1 MNTKYTIKRHLENKI
16 NSLLVQFKCLVL
28 TGPRQVGKSTLLKAI
43 LPNIHNFNYVK
54 LDNPKIKLHANN
66 DPEDFLQQYKR
77 PLFID
82 EIQKTSILFE
92 YIKDIV
98 DDNDLLGQ
106 FVVTGSESFELIK
119 GVKEFLST
127 RAVLVEM
134 NSLSQSE
141 INKKPNFMFRPI
153 PKLIRERRQPKKDK
167 KNIFFDIIKGSMPDI
182 INGNVKDIQSY
193 YKTYSKTTLLADIKD
208 DLIKI
213 QDNKKY
219 EKFLRALA
227 SLVGQEINYST
238 IARLS
243 DIDYKTA
250 MN

>member
-1 MNTKYTIKRHLENKI
+1 MNNKYTIKRHLENKI
-16 NSLLVQFKCLVL
+16 NSLLKQFKCLVL

-54 LDNPKIKLHANN
+54 LDNPKIKLHAVN
-66 DPEDFLQQYKR
+66 DPEDFLRQYKS

-82 EIQKTSILFE
+82 EIQKAPILFE
-92 YIKDIV
+92 YIKDRV
-98 DDNDLLGQ
+98 DENNSSGQ

-141 INKKPNFMFRPI
+141 INKKPNFMFKPI
-153 PKLIRERRQPKKDK
+153 PELILKRKQLGKDK
-167 KNIFFDIIKGSMPDI
+167 KQIFTSIIKGSMPDI
-182 INGNVKDIQSY
+182 INGKVKDIQSY

-219 EKFLRALA
+219 EKFLKALA

-238 IARLS
+238 IARFC

-250 MN
+250 IN

>member
-1 MNTKYTIKRHLENKI
+1 MENKYTIKRHLENKI
-16 NSLLVQFKCLVL
+16 NSLLKQFKCLVL

-43 LPNIHNFNYVK
+43 LPNIYDFDYVK
-54 LDNPKIKLHANN
+54 LDNPKNKLHAIN
-66 DPEDFLQQYKR
+66 DPEDFIKQHKC

-82 EIQKTSILFE
+82 EIQKAPVLFE

-98 DDNDLLGQ
+98 DENDSFGQ
-106 FVVTGSESFELIK
+106 FVMTGSESFELIK

-141 INKKPNFMFRPI
+141 INEQSNFMYVPE
-153 PKLIRERRQPKKDK
+153 PELIKKREQPKKDK
-167 KNIFFDIIKGSMPDI
+167 SQIFASIIKGSMPDI
-182 INGNVKDIQSY
+182 VNGNVKDIQSY
-193 YKTYSKTTLLADIKD
+193 YKTYSKTTLLADIKE
-208 DLIKI
+208 DLVSI

-219 EKFLRALA
+219 EKFLKALA

-238 IARLS
+238 IAKFS